1 MPKPKSELSDNTL
14 KTYQSVI
21 NGIKKEIGLPRD
33 DDTDGRWI
41 VSSWAKILKV
51 IDGSSSIHT
60 KKNRAA
66 VLAVWCDMFDL
77 PDKYGEQLQMIMA
90 ELGNAVADQY
100 STNKMTEKQEANWM
114 TLDEMREFAKKLEM
128 KLPRLI
134 DTYGEYKQL
143 ISYLIILIHLDY
155 PLRNDLACARIYLAK
170 DMPDKQDKE
179 TNYLSVGEKK
189 VTLYLNDYKTE
200 DKYGN
205 KIIEFNEEISRE
217 IAEYYPVI
225 KQLSPNGWFIRDRDD
240 PDKCISRTTLTKWI
254 NSAFSDTGKKVSTTQ
269 IRRSVISSVY
279 KPVEGEQKK
288 KQDLAYVAGHSTQ
301 MAGSVYA
308 KIEPTKK

>member
-1 MPKPKSELSDNTL
+1 MPKPKGELSERTL
-14 KTYQSVI
+14 ATYQSVI

-33 DDTDGRWI
+33 DDAGGKWI
-41 VSSWAKILKV
+41 VSNWAKILKV
-51 IDGSSSIHT
+51 IDASSSIHT

-66 VLAVWCDMFDL
+66 VLAVWCDMYDL
-77 PDKYGEQLQMIMA
+77 PDKYGEQLQLIMA
-90 ELGNAVADQY
+90 EYGNEVADQY
-100 STNKMTEKQEANWM
+100 STNKMSEKQEANWL
-114 TLDEMREFAKKLEM
+114 TIDELREIVKKLEM

-155 PLRNDLACARIYLAK
+155 PLRNDLACAKIHLAK

-179 TNYLSVGEKK
+179 INYLSVGEKK

-200 DKYGN
+200 DKYGS
-205 KIIEFNEEISRE
+205 KIIEFNEEVSRE
-217 IAEYYPVI
+217 IMKYYPVI
-225 KQLSPNGWFIRDRDD
+225 KQLSPKGWFIRDRDD
-240 PDKCISRTTLTKWI
+240 DDKCISRTTLTKWI
-254 NSAFSDTGKKVSTTQ
+254 NSAFADTGKKVSTTQ

-279 KPVEGEQKK
+279 KPQEGEQKK
-288 KQDLAYVAGHSTQ
+288 KQDLAYIAGHSTQ

-308 KIEPTKK
+308 KIETKK